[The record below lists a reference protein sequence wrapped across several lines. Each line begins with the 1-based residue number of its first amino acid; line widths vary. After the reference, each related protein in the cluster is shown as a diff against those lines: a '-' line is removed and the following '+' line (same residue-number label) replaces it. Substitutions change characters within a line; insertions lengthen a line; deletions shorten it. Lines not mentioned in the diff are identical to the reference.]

1 MSWWRCGEGR
11 GVAESVSMAWD
22 STHGEY
28 VMRGEWKGC
37 AVCGSPTNLG
47 PVCRDLRCEIEHYER
62 EGEGDD

>member
-1 MSWWRCGEGR
+1 M
-11 GVAESVSMAWD
+11 AESVSMAWD
-22 STHGEY
+22 STRGDA

>member
-1 MSWWRCGEGR
+1 
-11 GVAESVSMAWD
+11 
-22 STHGEY
+22 
-28 VMRGEWKGC
+28 MRGEWKGC